1 MSQVIWT
8 TGRRKT
14 AVAALRAVEGS
25 GRILINNRSI
35 EEYFKNHITQKY
47 EVMRPINIAGDVLK
61 KYDIFIKA
69 VGGGI
74 TGQADAIKLAISR
87 FIVEVASSFRPILK
101 REGLLKR
108 DARVVER
115 KKYGRPKAR
124 KKFQYSKR

>member
-1 MSQVIWT
+1 MEVIWT
-8 TGRRKT
+8 TGRRKE
-14 AVAALRAVEGS
+14 AVAALRAVEGA
-25 GRILINNRSI
+25 GRILINGRSI
-35 EEYFKNHITQKY
+35 EEYFKNHIMQKY
-47 EVMRPINIAGDVLK
+47 EVLRPVNIGGSVLN

-74 TGQADAIKLAISR
+74 TGQADAIKLAVAR
-87 FIVEVASSFRPILK
+87 FLVEIAPNLRPQLK
-101 REGLLKR
+101 KEGLLKR